1 MKIKLVCF
9 LMLVMFASSHAVS
22 AMQFSWPVIIGRV
35 LTKDGK
41 NFSAD
46 NAYPSSKSNL
56 YYDFGRDKNH
66 LIRVSVEKQNTKFG
80 DPQDAT
86 NAVSI
91 GIGSWLD
98 IMEITGEKDKHV
110 YLLAKESSDGSKE
123 ITIIGKTDSGKF
135 VQYAGNKTF
144 ENYRNHSIFGP
155 LTGNVKVTVEQD
167 TIYIR
172 GNSTTESYQFE
183 LKWDDEAQWFGI
195 DYHQS

>member
-9 LMLVMFASSHAVS
+9 LMLLMFASSQVAS
-22 AMQFSWPVIIGRV
+22 AMQFSWPVIIGRI

-41 NFSAD
+41 NFGAN
-46 NAYPSSKSNL
+46 NAHPSSKANV

-66 LIRVSVEKQNTKFG
+66 LIRVAVEKPDAKFG
-80 DPQDAT
+80 DPQDVT
-86 NAVSI
+86 NFVPIQI
-91 GIGSWLD
+91 GMWLD
-98 IMEITGEKDKHV
+98 ILEITGEQDKRV
-110 YLLAKESSDGSKE
+110 YILDKEISDGSKE
-123 ITIIGKTDSGKF
+123 ITIIGKTDGGKF

-144 ENYRNHSIFGP
+144 ENYRNHPIFGP
-155 LTGNVKVTVEQD
+155 LTGRVKVTVEQD

-172 GNSTTESYQFE
+172 GTSNKEAYQFE